1 MQQETESLKSSLD
14 RFDLEQAIMS
24 AWTTSEDIKLIWEQY
39 YDGMDKLSEDQVA
52 NLLLG
57 LQEIH
62 NLRCQ
67 KLWDIYEKMVRE
79 KKI

>member
-1 MQQETESLKSSLD
+1 MEQETESLKSSLD

-24 AWTTSEDIKLIWEQY
+24 AWTTSEDIKLIWQQY
-39 YDGMDKLSEDQVA
+39 YDGREKMSEDQVA

-67 KLWDIYEKMVRE
+67 KMWDIYEKMVRE

>member
-1 MQQETESLKSSLD
+1 MEQETKSLKSSLD

-24 AWTTSEDIKLIWEQY
+24 AWTTSEDIKLIWQQY
-39 YDGMDKLSEDQVA
+39 YDGREKMSEDQVA

-67 KLWDIYEKMVRE
+67 KMWDIYEKMVRE

>member
-1 MQQETESLKSSLD
+1 
-14 RFDLEQAIMS
+14 MS